1 MDWITGYCT
10 NIHAGPDLTSLRSN
24 LVNYS
29 AEVQR
34 LVTPARDLGVG
45 LWVANDAASQLAS
58 DDKELA
64 SLAALMRQLSLL
76 PYTINGFPFGN
87 FHQPVVKH
95 RVYEPTWW
103 SSERL
108 DYTRL
113 LVRILSQLLP
123 AEAVGSI
130 STLPIAWGSPSD
142 EELAAAA
149 NSLNQLARELLQH
162 EETTGQRIVIAIE
175 PEPGCYLDTSS
186 DVISFFE
193 RFVPDSRL
201 RRYLTVCHD
210 ICHAAVM
217 FEPQAEVLQRYWQHG
232 ITVGKIQVSS
242 AITVPWQQMDAKT
255 HEHALAQLRQFA
267 EDRYLHQTGVINQRG
282 DFSLCVDLPK
292 LLQRDTPVTDQAW
305 RIHFHVPIFLDSFGA
320 LHSTRD
326 AISDCLQAYSAVP
339 EEHRVNHLEV
349 ETYAWSV
356 LPEEMRA
363 ESLPQC
369 IAKEMS
375 WLQTMLKRIE
385 Q

>member
-10 NIHAGPDLTSLRSN
+10 NIHAGPDLPSLRTN
-24 LVNYS
+24 LQNYS

-34 LVTPARDLGVG
+34 LVAPTQELGVG
-45 LWVANDAASQLAS
+45 LWIANDAASRLANNAR
-58 DDKELA
+58 ELA
-64 SLAALMRQLSLL
+64 SLAALMGQLSLL

-108 DYTRL
+108 DYSRL

-130 STLPIAWGSPSD
+130 STLPIAWGSPSS

-149 NSLNQLARELLQH
+149 NSLNQLAKELLQH
-162 EETTGQRIVIAIE
+162 EEATGQRIVIAIE
-175 PEPGCYLDTSS
+175 PEPGCCLDTCS

-193 RFVPDSRL
+193 RFVPDFRL

-210 ICHAAVM
+210 VCHAAVM
-217 FEPQAEVLQRYWQHG
+217 FEPQAEVLRRYSQHG

-242 AITVPWQQMDAKT
+242 AIAVPWQQMDAT
-255 HEHALAQLRQFA
+255 TRENALAQLRQFA
-267 EDRYLHQTGVINQRG
+267 EDRYLHQTGVINQQG
-282 DFSLCVDLPK
+282 EFSLCEDLPQ

-305 RIHFHVPIFLDSFGA
+305 RIHFHVPIFLDAFGT

-326 AISDCLQAYSAVP
+326 AISDCLEAYSALP

-356 LPEEMRA
+356 LPAEMRS

-369 IAKEMS
+369 IANEMS
-375 WLQTMLKRIE
+375 WLQALLKRIDH
-385 Q
+385 